1 MKHAKRTGAILFFL
15 GLACELG
22 SEAAFP
28 PLRELAYIN
37 PVASVMYTLLFVQ
50 VYLPLLAWFFV
61 TAGAMVLL
69 MSGIS
74 LARVVRVVLA
84 AAGIAGMVGLVWYF
98 SRYYYLPTSI
108 PVLGAVPGLLLGVG
122 LGAARR
128 A

>member
-1 MKHAKRTGAILFFL
+1 MKHAKRTGAVLFFL
-15 GLACELG
+15 GLACALG

-28 PLRELAYIN
+28 PLRELAYFN

-74 LARVVRVVLA
+74 LARAVRIVLA
-84 AAGIAGMVGLVWYF
+84 VVGIAGMVGLVWYF
-98 SRYYYLPTSI
+98 SRYYYLPTAI
-108 PVLGAVPGLLLGVG
+108 PVLGAVPGLLLGMG
-122 LGAARR
+122 LGAAHR

>member
-1 MKHAKRTGAILFFL
+1 MKHNKRTGAVLFFL
-15 GLACELG
+15 GLACALG

-28 PLRELAYIN
+28 PLRELAYFN

-74 LARVVRVVLA
+74 LARAVRIVLA
-84 AAGIAGMVGLVWYF
+84 VVGIAGMVGLVWYF
-98 SRYYYLPTSI
+98 SRYYYLPTAI
-108 PVLGAVPGLLLGVG
+108 PVLGAVPGLLLGMG
-122 LGAARR
+122 LGAAHR

>member
-1 MKHAKRTGAILFFL
+1 MKHNKRTGAVLFFL

-37 PVASVMYTLLFVQ
+37 PVAPVMYTLLFVQ

-69 MSGIS
+69 MSGLS
-74 LARVVRVVLA
+74 FARAVHIVLA
-84 AAGIAGMVGLVWYF
+84 AVGIAGMVGLVWYF
-98 SRYYYLPTSI
+98 SRYYYLPTAI
-108 PVLGAVPGLLLGVG
+108 PVLGAVPGLLLGMG

>member
-1 MKHAKRTGAILFFL
+1 MKHAKRTGAVLFFL

-28 PLRELAYIN
+28 PLRELAYVN

-74 LARVVRVVLA
+74 LARAVRVVLA
-84 AAGIAGMVGLVWYF
+84 AAGIAGRRHFPFFHVRHNEKDLRQYAAGLFWCACGY
-98 SRYYYLPTSI
+98 SKPGPTD
-108 PVLGAVPGLLLGVG
+108 
-122 LGAARR
+122 
-128 A
+128 